1 MRLQLDLFAQQFGTH
16 PKRLVRRED
25 PETSHEAAEKV
36 DSTRLEE
43 MVYLAIREFGDR
55 GCTSDEVRA
64 KFNLPYS
71 SVTARYKALE
81 EKGLIE
87 YDGKRPGNSGRLQ
100 RVMRATR

>member
-1 MRLQLDLFAQQFGTH
+1 MRLQLDLFSQQFGTH
-16 PKRLVRRED
+16 PKKLVRRED